1 MMTKFKDYQID
12 FFNKAQERFGR
23 SIISK
28 TEALELASEMG
39 RKTATWFVNPK
50 FRVARNQFQIP
61 AFDGPQMVAQVVPIN
76 PEVSLEQPMIKNPVP
91 VVDTTPV
98 YVPSKDPNYVKFG
111 FYKNLARIVKSG
123 QFYPVWIQGLS
134 GNGKTMMVEQ
144 VAAEL
149 KRELFRINITAET
162 DEDDLLGH
170 YTLVDGQTI
179 WEDGPVVK
187 AMERGALLLLDE
199 IDYATMKI
207 ACLQPVLEGKGVY
220 LKKINRWVEP
230 SHGFNVVATANTKGK
245 GSEDGRFIG
254 TNIMNEAFLER
265 FPITIEQEYP
275 SVAVEKNI
283 VTKLLDSLG
292 CPDPDFAAKLVSWSD
307 IIRKTF
313 YDGGVD
319 EIIATR
325 RLAHI
330 CKAYSIF
337 GDRLQAIELCINRF
351 DEETKTSFKDLYTK
365 VDADV
370 NGKPEEVKQEEPEL
384 TEDSD
389 LTPF

>member
-1 MMTKFKDYQID
+1 MMNNYKEHQID
-12 FFNKAQERFGR
+12 FFKKAQIKFGR
-23 SIISK
+23 NIISK
-28 TEALELASEMG
+28 NEALELAKEMG
-39 RKTATWFVNPK
+39 KKTATWFVNPE
-50 FRVARNQFQIP
+50 FRVARNQFEIP
-61 AFDGPQMVAQVVPIN
+61 NFDGPNLTPVVSIKQ
-76 PEVSLEQPMIKNPVP
+76 EVSSEPIVNIIVEKPVI
-91 VVDTTPV
+91 DITPI
-98 YVPSKDPNYVKFG
+98 YVPEKDPNYVKFG
-111 FYKNLARIVKSG
+111 FYNNLTKIVKSG

-144 VAAEL
+144 VSAAL
-149 KRELFRINITAET
+149 RREFFRINITSET

-170 YTLVDGQTI
+170 YTLVDGQTV

-187 AMERGALLLLDE
+187 AMERGAILLIDE

-207 ACLQPVLEGKGVY
+207 ACIQPVLEGKGVY
-220 LKKINRWVEP
+220 LKKVNRWIKPV
-230 SHGFNVVATANTKGK
+230 HGFNIIATANTKGK

-265 FPITIEQEYP
+265 FPITVEQEYP
-275 SVAVEKNI
+275 SVAIEKTI
-283 VTKLLDSLG
+283 VNKLLNSLG
-292 CPDPDFAAKLVSWSD
+292 CPDSDFATKLVTWSD

-330 CKAYSIF
+330 CRAYSIF
-337 GDRLQAIELCINRF
+337 GDRLQAIDLCINRF
-351 DEETKTSFKDLYTK
+351 DDETKTSFRDLYTK

-370 NGKPEEVKQEEPEL
+370 SATPQEEVSEEMKENPAEKDEL
-384 TEDSD
+384 
-389 LTPF
+389 

>member
-61 AFDGPQMVAQVVPIN
+61 AFDGPQMVAQVVPIK
-76 PEVSLEQPMIKNPVP
+76 PEIKVDEPMVKPVH
-91 VVDTTPV
+91 VDTTPV

-179 WEDGPVVK
+179 WEDGPVV
-187 AMERGALLLLDE
+187 
-199 IDYATMKI
+199 
-207 ACLQPVLEGKGVY
+207 
-220 LKKINRWVEP
+220 
-230 SHGFNVVATANTKGK
+230 
-245 GSEDGRFIG
+245 
-254 TNIMNEAFLER
+254 
-265 FPITIEQEYP
+265 
-275 SVAVEKNI
+275 
-283 VTKLLDSLG
+283 
-292 CPDPDFAAKLVSWSD
+292 
-307 IIRKTF
+307 
-313 YDGGVD
+313 
-319 EIIATR
+319 
-325 RLAHI
+325 
-330 CKAYSIF
+330 
-337 GDRLQAIELCINRF
+337 
-351 DEETKTSFKDLYTK
+351 
-365 VDADV
+365 
-370 NGKPEEVKQEEPEL
+370 
-384 TEDSD
+384 
-389 LTPF
+389 

>member
-1 MMTKFKDYQID
+1 MTNFKDYQID
-12 FFNKAQERFGR
+12 FFNKAQERYGR
-23 SIISK
+23 AVISK
-28 TEALELASEMG
+28 TEALDLAKEMG

-50 FRVARNQFQIP
+50 FRVARNEFQIP
-61 AFDGPQMVAQVVPIN
+61 AFDGPQMVAQVVPIK
-76 PEVSLEQPMIKNPVP
+76 PEIKIDEPMVKPVH
-91 VVDTTPV
+91 VDTTPV
-98 YVPSKDPNYVKFG
+98 YIPEKDPNYVKFG

-134 GNGKTMMVEQ
+134 GNGKTLMVEQ

-220 LKKINRWVEP
+220 LKKVNRWVKP
-230 SHGFNVVATANTKGK
+230 SHGFNAVATANTKGK

-275 SVAVEKNI
+275 SVAVEKTI

-292 CPDPDFAAKLVSWSD
+292 CSDPDFAAKLVSWSD

-370 NGKPEEVKQEEPEL
+370 VDKPEEENVVEESEPL
-384 TEDSD
+384 NEDSD
-389 LTPF
+389 LSPF